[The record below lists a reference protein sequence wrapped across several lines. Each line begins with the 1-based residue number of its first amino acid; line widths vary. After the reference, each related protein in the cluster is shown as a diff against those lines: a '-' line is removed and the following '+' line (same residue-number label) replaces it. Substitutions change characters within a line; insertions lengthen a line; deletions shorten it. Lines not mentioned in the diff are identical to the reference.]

1 MGVYD
6 GYYLYS
12 DMDGTLLD
20 DDKRVSEE
28 NRAAIHSFV
37 EQGGRFGLATGRV
50 PSILRSVENDLPIN
64 APCILYNGGG
74 LYDLSTRTFLAKH
87 PLLYDLAAEVIS
99 CVISSRANACVQVFT
114 DLAIFEVNANQ
125 RDDPQTVLEQIPIR
139 TVPLER
145 IEGTIIKLLIAHET
159 ADLNEIHAAV
169 RLAPFFPQLTVFR
182 SSDHYL
188 EIVASNVNKGSALS
202 DVRSRCDNVKK
213 ILAIGDYNNDLEMVR
228 YADIGAAPANAIDE
242 VKSAADIVLP
252 ADNNHHCVAQF
263 LNTVL

>member
-28 NRAAIHSFV
+28 NRAAIRSFV

-50 PSILRSVENDLPIN
+50 PSILCSAENDLPIN

-74 LYDLSTRTFLAKH
+74 LYDLSTQTFLAKH
-87 PLLYDLAAEVIS
+87 PLPYDLAAEIVS
-99 CVISSRANACVQVFT
+99 CVIASRANACVQVFT

-139 TVPLER
+139 TGAFAC
-145 IEGTIIKLLIAHET
+145 IEGSILKLLIAHET
-159 ADLNEIHAAV
+159 ADLSEIHAAV
-169 RLAPFFPQLTVFR
+169 RSASFFPELNVFR

-252 ADNNHHCVAQF
+252 VDNNHHCVARF
-263 LNTVL
+263 LETVL